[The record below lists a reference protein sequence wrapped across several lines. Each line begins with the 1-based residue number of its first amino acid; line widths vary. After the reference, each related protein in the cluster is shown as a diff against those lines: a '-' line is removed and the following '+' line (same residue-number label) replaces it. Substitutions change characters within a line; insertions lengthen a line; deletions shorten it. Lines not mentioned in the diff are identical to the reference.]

1 MRRVQGRAK
10 RQRVTA
16 ESDLIRSGAVTAE
29 ELRMYTDADIV
40 PALVHDAHY
49 QRLADDAIKASQ
61 DFGDLKH
68 PDAHLENT
76 MQYKQ
81 GDYLHG
87 GESALRPD
95 ADPDIFIDDGGDDD
109 DDPPTFV
116 ADKDFDPEL
125 SPVVIPPDNVDSDAS
140 SADVAPEDVPTP
152 TAPVPTPTPSVI
164 HICDTPGCRRRPESD
179 PCGLQYKSLSTFD
192 ATCAC
197 FLTDGNARL
206 PATPST

>member
-40 PALVHDAHY
+40 SAPVHDAHY
-49 QRLADDAIKASQ
+49 QRLVDDATKASQ

-68 PDAHLENT
+68 HDAQLENT
-76 MQYKQ
+76 KQYER
-81 GDYLHG
+81 GENDLPG
-87 GESALRPD
+87 GEPALHPE
-95 ADPDIFIDDGGDDD
+95 ADPAVFIDDGDDYG
-109 DDPPTFV
+109 DDPPMFV

-125 SPVVIPPDNVDSDAS
+125 SLVVIPPDNVDSDAS

-164 HICDTPGCRRRPESD
+164 HICQIPGC
-179 PCGLQYKSLSTFD
+179 
-192 ATCAC
+192 
-197 FLTDGNARL
+197 
-206 PATPST
+206 